1 MNVRTETSRMHE
13 ITINDEQRL
22 TLMSILNYWLHSD
35 PAERVRADS
44 DPDFVVRLNTL
55 LRKAATA

>member
-1 MNVRTETSRMHE
+1 MHE